1 MVVYLIGAGPGDA
14 DLITLKAVK
23 ALNKADVV
31 LYDYLA
37 NEEILAH
44 APDTAER
51 IYVGKKAG
59 EHYKTQ
65 DEINELIIEQ
75 AQNHENVVRLKGGD
89 PFVFGRGGEE
99 ILALMEHDIKFVV
112 IPGVTSAIGAPTS
125 LGLPV
130 THRAVATSVTIVT
143 GHEDPTKPESQ
154 VHWDYT
160 ADTLIILMGIGNI
173 KENTAEIMKYR
184 SADTPV
190 CAVES
195 GTLPNQNL
203 VFGTLGDIADKK
215 INTPAILIIGD
226 VVNMYKEIFENKIH
240 IKKDKGK
247 IAEVDKKLDLTDMPG
262 NFGIA
267 HVRWATHGDPSK
279 LNSHPHIDEDT
290 TVAVVHNGII
300 ENYLEIKE
308 KLILEGHVFK
318 SDTDTEVIPHL
329 IQKFMDEKFDL
340 EHAVRKTIDIIE
352 GAYAIAAISINE
364 PDKIVAT
371 RKDSPLIVGIG
382 DEGYYLASD
391 SPAILK
397 YARDIIYP
405 ERGEI
410 VILDKDGVVVH
421 DEFDNVV
428 NKEIDTINWTPEMA
442 EKEGYEH
449 FMIKE
454 INEQAIAVRNTLTQ
468 KDNIQE
474 IIDEVGDVQRIC
486 FVACGTSY
494 HASLTGKYLIESLA
508 GIPTDVILASEF
520 KYSANTLDDKTLVIF
535 ISQSGETADSLK
547 ALDVAN
553 QTSITL
559 GIVNVAG
566 SSITRRA
573 KYVIQTQAG
582 PEIGVAATKTYVAQ
596 LTAIYLLAA
605 LISKNVELLKEL
617 DNVPDFIDEALENV
631 ELVEELSRRYNYAR
645 DFFYLGRGYSYPT
658 ALEGALKLKEITYIH
673 GEGYAA
679 GELKHGP
686 LALIDEG
693 IPVVVVI
700 PPGDNY
706 RKTMSNLEEVKSRGA
721 NVLAIGSD
729 DDESLKAKADAVIA
743 INSEVK
749 EIIAPLVYIVPLQLI
764 AYYITLEKGHD
775 PDKPKNLAKCVTVE

>member
-1 MVVYLIGAGPGDA
+1 MCGIVGCILKDDEDVAPILLDCISKLEYRGYDSIGIATFHD
-14 DLITLKAVK
+14 
-23 ALNKADVV
+23 N
-31 LYDYLA
+31 
-37 NEEILAH
+37 H
-44 APDTAER
+44 
-51 IYVGKKAG
+51 
-59 EHYKTQ
+59 
-65 DEINELIIEQ
+65 IN
-75 AQNHENVVRLKGGD
+75 V
-89 PFVFGRGGEE
+89 
-99 ILALMEHDIKFVV
+99 
-112 IPGVTSAIGAPTS
+112 
-125 LGLPV
+125 
-130 THRAVATSVTIVT
+130 
-143 GHEDPTKPESQ
+143 
-154 VHWDYT
+154 
-160 ADTLIILMGIGNI
+160 
-173 KENTAEIMKYR
+173 
-184 SADTPV
+184 
-190 CAVES
+190 
-195 GTLPNQNL
+195 
-203 VFGTLGDIADKK
+203 
-215 INTPAILIIGD
+215 
-226 VVNMYKEIFENKIH
+226 
-240 IKKDKGK
+240 KKDKGK
-247 IAEVDKKLDLTDMPG
+247 IEEVDNKLDLADMPG

-279 LNSHPHIDEDT
+279 LNSHPQLDEDN

-308 KLILEGHVFK
+308 KLTLEGHVFK

-329 IQKFMDEKFDL
+329 IQKFIKEKFDL
-340 EHAVRKTIDIIE
+340 EHAVRKTIDVIE
-352 GAYAIAAISINE
+352 GAYAIAAISLNE

-382 DEGYYLASD
+382 DGGYYLASD

-410 VILDKDGVVVH
+410 VILDKEGVVVH

-428 NKEIDTINWTPEMA
+428 NKDIETINWTPEMA
-442 EKEGYEH
+442 EKEGYDH

-454 INEQAIAVRNTLTQ
+454 INEQASAVRNTLTQ
-468 KDNIQE
+468 KENIQN
-474 IIDEVGDVQRIC
+474 IIDDLEGIERIC

-508 GIPTDVILASEF
+508 GIPTDVVLASEF
-520 KYSANTLDDKTLVIF
+520 KYSANTLNDKTLVIF

-553 QTSITL
+553 QTSKTL

-573 KYVIQTQAG
+573 QYVIQTQAG
-582 PEIGVAATKTYVAQ
+582 PEIGVAATKTYLSQ
-596 LTAIYLLAA
+596 LTAIYLFAA
-605 LISKNVELLKEL
+605 LISNNAELLKEL
-617 DNVPDFIDEALENV
+617 DNVPDFIDESLENV
-631 ELVEELSRRYNYAR
+631 DLIEDLSRRYNFAR

-693 IPVVVVI
+693 IPVVVII

-721 NVLAIGSD
+721 NVLAIGAAN
-729 DDESLKAKADAVIA
+729 DESLKAKADDVIP
-743 INSEVK
+743 INENVK
-749 EIIAPLVYIVPLQLI
+749 EIIAPLIYIVPLQLI

>member
-1 MVVYLIGAGPGDA
+1 MCGIVGCILKNDDDVAPILFDCISKLEYRGYDSIG
-14 DLITLKAVK
+14 
-23 ALNKADVV
+23 
-31 LYDYLA
+31 LA
-37 NEEILAH
+37 TYF
-44 APDTAER
+44 D
-51 IYVGKKAG
+51 
-59 EHYKTQ
+59 
-65 DEINELIIEQ
+65 
-75 AQNHENVVRLKGGD
+75 
-89 PFVFGRGGEE
+89 
-99 ILALMEHDIKFVV
+99 
-112 IPGVTSAIGAPTS
+112 
-125 LGLPV
+125 
-130 THRAVATSVTIVT
+130 
-143 GHEDPTKPESQ
+143 
-154 VHWDYT
+154 
-160 ADTLIILMGIGNI
+160 
-173 KENTAEIMKYR
+173 
-184 SADTPV
+184 
-190 CAVES
+190 
-195 GTLPNQNL
+195 
-203 VFGTLGDIADKK
+203 
-215 INTPAILIIGD
+215 
-226 VVNMYKEIFENKIH
+226 NKIH

-247 IAEVDKKLDLTDMPG
+247 IEEVDRSLNLKDMPG

-279 LNSHPHIDEDT
+279 LNSHPHVDEGN

-308 KLILEGHVFK
+308 KLTLEGHVFK

-329 IQKFMDEKFDL
+329 IEKFMDEKFDL
-340 EHAVRKTIDIIE
+340 EHAVRKTIEIIE
-352 GAYAIAAISINE
+352 GAYALAAISVNE

-382 DEGYYLASD
+382 EEGYYLASD

-397 YARDIIYP
+397 YAKDIIYP
-405 ERGEI
+405 EKGEI
-410 VILDKDGVVVH
+410 VILDKEGVVVH

-428 NKEIDTINWTPEMA
+428 NKEIETINWTPEMA
-442 EKEGYEH
+442 EKEGYDH

-454 INEQAIAVRNTLTQ
+454 IHEQAIAVRNTLSQ
-468 KDNIQE
+468 KDNIQN
-474 IIDEVGDVQRIC
+474 ILDEVGELQRIS

-494 HASLTGKYLIESLA
+494 HAALSGKYLIESLA

-520 KYSANTLDDKTLVIF
+520 KYSANTLNDKTLVVF

-553 QTSITL
+553 QTSKTL

-566 SSITRRA
+566 SAITRRA
-573 KYVIQTQAG
+573 DYVIQTQAG

-596 LTAIYLLAA
+596 LTSIYLFAA
-605 LISKNVELLKEL
+605 LLAKNNELLRELDRVPEFIEEVLLQDDSIKEL
-617 DNVPDFIDEALENV
+617 
-631 ELVEELSRRYNYAR
+631 SKRYNYAR

-658 ALEGALKLKEITYIH
+658 ALEGALKLKEISYIH

-693 IPVVVVI
+693 IPVVVII

-721 NVLAIGSD
+721 NVLAIGAAA
-729 DDESLKAKADAVIA
+729 DESLKTKANAVIS
-743 INSEVK
+743 ISSEVK

>member
-1 MVVYLIGAGPGDA
+1 MCGIVGCILKDEEDVAPILFDCISKLEYRGYDSIG
-14 DLITLKAVK
+14 
-23 ALNKADVV
+23 
-31 LYDYLA
+31 LA
-37 NEEILAH
+37 
-44 APDTAER
+44 TF
-51 IYVGKKAG
+51 
-59 EHYKTQ
+59 
-65 DEINELIIEQ
+65 DE
-75 AQNHENVVRLKGGD
+75 
-89 PFVFGRGGEE
+89 
-99 ILALMEHDIKFVV
+99 
-112 IPGVTSAIGAPTS
+112 
-125 LGLPV
+125 
-130 THRAVATSVTIVT
+130 
-143 GHEDPTKPESQ
+143 
-154 VHWDYT
+154 
-160 ADTLIILMGIGNI
+160 GNI
-173 KENTAEIMKYR
+173 Y
-184 SADTPV
+184 
-190 CAVES
+190 
-195 GTLPNQNL
+195 
-203 VFGTLGDIADKK
+203 
-215 INTPAILIIGD
+215 
-226 VVNMYKEIFENKIH
+226 

-247 IAEVDKKLDLTDMPG
+247 IEEVNKKLDLTDMPG
-262 NFGIA
+262 KFGIA

-279 LNSHPHIDEDT
+279 LNAHPHVDEDT
-290 TVAVVHNGII
+290 SIAVVHNGII

-308 KLILEGHVFK
+308 KLTLEGHVFK

-329 IQKFMDEKFDL
+329 IQKFMAEKFDL
-340 EHAVRKTIDIIE
+340 EHAVRKTIDVIE
-352 GAYAIAAISINE
+352 GAYAIAAISKNE

-382 DEGYYLASD
+382 DDGYFLASD

-405 ERGEI
+405 EKGEI
-410 VILDKDGVVVH
+410 VILDKEGVVVH

-442 EKEGYEH
+442 EKEGYDH

-454 INEQAIAVRNTLTQ
+454 INEQATAVRNTLTQ

-474 IIDEVGDVQRIC
+474 IIDDVGDIQRIC

-520 KYSANTLDDKTLVIF
+520 KYSANTLNDKTLVVF

-553 QTSITL
+553 QTSKTL

-573 KYVIQTQAG
+573 QYVIQTQAG

-596 LTAIYLLAA
+596 LTAIYLLSA
-605 LISKNVELLKEL
+605 LISKNMELLKEIEK
-617 DNVPDFIDEALENV
+617 VPEFIDEALGNV
-631 ELVEELSRRYNYAR
+631 ELVKEISKRYNYAR

-721 NVLAIGSD
+721 NVLAIGSA
-729 DDESLKAKADAVIA
+729 DDESLKAKSDEVIP
-743 INSEVK
+743 INSDVK

-764 AYYITLEKGHD
+764 AYYITIEKGHD

>member
-1 MVVYLIGAGPGDA
+1 MCGIVGCILKEDANVAPILFDCISKLEYRGYDSIG
-14 DLITLKAVK
+14 
-23 ALNKADVV
+23 
-31 LYDYLA
+31 LA
-37 NEEILAH
+37 TFSK
-44 APDTAER
+44 D
-51 IYVGKKAG
+51 
-59 EHYKTQ
+59 
-65 DEINELIIEQ
+65 
-75 AQNHENVVRLKGGD
+75 
-89 PFVFGRGGEE
+89 
-99 ILALMEHDIKFVV
+99 
-112 IPGVTSAIGAPTS
+112 
-125 LGLPV
+125 
-130 THRAVATSVTIVT
+130 
-143 GHEDPTKPESQ
+143 
-154 VHWDYT
+154 
-160 ADTLIILMGIGNI
+160 
-173 KENTAEIMKYR
+173 
-184 SADTPV
+184 
-190 CAVES
+190 
-195 GTLPNQNL
+195 
-203 VFGTLGDIADKK
+203 
-215 INTPAILIIGD
+215 
-226 VVNMYKEIFENKIH
+226 KIH

-247 IAEVDKKLDLTDMPG
+247 IEEVDKKLDLTDMPG

-279 LNSHPHIDEDT
+279 LNSHPHVDENN

-308 KLILEGHVFK
+308 KLALEGHVFK
-318 SDTDTEVIPHL
+318 SETDTEVIPHL
-329 IQKFMDEKFDL
+329 IQKFLDEGLDL
-340 EHAVRKTIDIIE
+340 EHALRKTIGIIE
-352 GAYAIAAISINE
+352 GAYAIAAISTSE

-382 DEGYYLASD
+382 KEGYYLASD

-397 YARDIIYP
+397 YAKDIIYP

-410 VILDKDGVVVH
+410 VILDKNGVVVH
-421 DEFDNVV
+421 DEFDNAV
-428 NKEIDTINWTPEMA
+428 NKEIETINWTPEMA
-442 EKEGYEH
+442 EKEGYDY

-454 INEQAIAVRNTLTQ
+454 INEQSTAVRNTLTQ
-468 KDNIQE
+468 RENIQE
-474 IIDEVGDVQRIC
+474 IIEDVGDLQRIC

-520 KYSANTLDDKTLVIF
+520 KYSANTLNDKTLVIF

-553 QTSITL
+553 KTSKTL

-566 SSITRRA
+566 SAITRRA
-573 KYVIQTQAG
+573 QYVIQTQAG

-596 LTAIYLLAA
+596 LTAIYLFSA
-605 LISKNVELLKEL
+605 LISKNEELLNEL
-617 DNVPDFIDEALENV
+617 DKVPEFIDEALQHDG
-631 ELVEELSRRYNYAR
+631 LIKELSQRYNYAR

-658 ALEGALKLKEITYIH
+658 ALEGALKLKEISYIH

-693 IPVVVVI
+693 IPVVVII

-721 NVLAIGSD
+721 NVLAIGSSGD
-729 DDESLKAKADAVIA
+729 KSLESKANAVIP
-743 INSEVK
+743 INNDVK

>member
-1 MVVYLIGAGPGDA
+1 MCGIVGCI
-14 DLITLKAVK
+14 LKK
-23 ALNKADVV
+23 
-31 LYDYLA
+31 
-37 NEEILAH
+37 
-44 APDTAER
+44 
-51 IYVGKKAG
+51 
-59 EHYKTQ
+59 Q
-65 DEINELIIEQ
+65 
-75 AQNHENVVRLKGGD
+75 ENVAPILFDCISKLEY
-89 PFVFGRGGEE
+89 RGYDSIG
-99 ILALMEHDIKFVV
+99 LATFF
-112 IPGVTSAIGAPTS
+112 
-125 LGLPV
+125 
-130 THRAVATSVTIVT
+130 
-143 GHEDPTKPESQ
+143 ED
-154 VHWDYT
+154 
-160 ADTLIILMGIGNI
+160 
-173 KENTAEIMKYR
+173 
-184 SADTPV
+184 
-190 CAVES
+190 
-195 GTLPNQNL
+195 
-203 VFGTLGDIADKK
+203 
-215 INTPAILIIGD
+215 
-226 VVNMYKEIFENKIH
+226 KIH

-247 IAEVDKKLDLTDMPG
+247 IAEVDKKLNLTEMPG

-279 LNSHPHIDEDT
+279 LNSHPHVDEDN

-308 KLILEGHVFK
+308 KLILEGHIFK

-329 IQKFMDEKFDL
+329 IQKFMEEKFDL

-382 DEGYYLASD
+382 EEGYYLASD

-405 ERGEI
+405 EKGEI
-410 VILDKDGVVVH
+410 VILDKNGVVVH

-442 EKEGYEH
+442 EKEGYDH

-454 INEQAIAVRNTLTQ
+454 INEQATAVRNTLTQ
-468 KDNIQE
+468 KENIQQ
-474 IIDEVGDVQRIC
+474 IIDDAGEIDRIC

-508 GIPTDVILASEF
+508 GISTDVILASEF
-520 KYSANTLDDKTLVIF
+520 KYSANTLNDKTLVVF

-553 QTSITL
+553 QTSKTL

-573 KYVIQTQAG
+573 QYVIQTQAG

-605 LISKNVELLKEL
+605 LISKNEELLNEL
-617 DNVPDFIDEALENV
+617 DNVPDFIDDALGSV
-631 ELVEELSRRYNYAR
+631 ELVKELSKRYNYAR

-693 IPVVVVI
+693 IPVVVII

-721 NVLAIGSD
+721 NVLAIGSE
-729 DDESLKAKADAVIA
+729 DDESLKSKANDVIA
-743 INSEVK
+743 INANVK

>member
-1 MVVYLIGAGPGDA
+1 MCGIVGCILKNDDDVAPILFDCISKLEYRGYDSIG
-14 DLITLKAVK
+14 
-23 ALNKADVV
+23 
-31 LYDYLA
+31 LA
-37 NEEILAH
+37 TYS
-44 APDTAER
+44 D
-51 IYVGKKAG
+51 
-59 EHYKTQ
+59 
-65 DEINELIIEQ
+65 
-75 AQNHENVVRLKGGD
+75 
-89 PFVFGRGGEE
+89 
-99 ILALMEHDIKFVV
+99 
-112 IPGVTSAIGAPTS
+112 
-125 LGLPV
+125 
-130 THRAVATSVTIVT
+130 
-143 GHEDPTKPESQ
+143 
-154 VHWDYT
+154 
-160 ADTLIILMGIGNI
+160 
-173 KENTAEIMKYR
+173 
-184 SADTPV
+184 
-190 CAVES
+190 
-195 GTLPNQNL
+195 
-203 VFGTLGDIADKK
+203 
-215 INTPAILIIGD
+215 
-226 VVNMYKEIFENKIH
+226 NKIH
-240 IKKDKGK
+240 VKKDKGK
-247 IAEVDKKLDLTDMPG
+247 IEEVDNKLNLADMPG

-279 LNSHPHIDEDT
+279 LNSHPHIDENLD
-290 TVAVVHNGII
+290 VAVVHNGII

-308 KLILEGHVFK
+308 QLIKEGHVFK

-329 IQKFMDEKFDL
+329 IEKYMDEGFDL
-340 EHAVRKTIDIIE
+340 EHAVRKTIGVIH
-352 GAYAIAAISINE
+352 GAYAIAAVSTKE

-382 DEGYYLASD
+382 EGGYYLASD

-405 ERGEI
+405 ELGEI
-410 VILDKDGVVVH
+410 VILDKNGVVVH

-428 NKEIDTINWTPEMA
+428 NKEIETINWTPEMA
-442 EKEGYEH
+442 EKEGYGH

-454 INEQAIAVRNTLTQ
+454 IHEQATAVKNTLTQ
-468 KDNIQE
+468 KDYIQE
-474 IIDEVGDVQRIC
+474 IIDDIDDIQRIC

-520 KYSANTLDDKTLVIF
+520 KYSAKTLNDNTLVVF

-553 QTSITL
+553 ETSKTL

-596 LTAIYLLAA
+596 LTSIYLFAA
-605 LISKNVELLKEL
+605 LLAENEELLMEL
-617 DNVPDFIDEALENV
+617 DKVPGFIDETLEDI
-631 ELVEELSRRYNYAR
+631 EFIKQISKRYNYAR
-645 DFFYLGRGYSYPT
+645 DFFYLGRGYTYPT

-693 IPVVVVI
+693 IPVVVIV
-700 PPGDNY
+700 PPGDSY

-721 NVLAIGSD
+721 NVLAIGSA
-729 DDESLKAKADAVIA
+729 DDEALREKSNEVIA
-743 INSEVK
+743 INPEVSEL
-749 EIIAPLVYIVPLQLI
+749 IAPLVYVVPLQLI

>member
-1 MVVYLIGAGPGDA
+1 MCGIVGCILKNDDDVAPILFDCISKLEYRGYDSIG
-14 DLITLKAVK
+14 
-23 ALNKADVV
+23 
-31 LYDYLA
+31 LA
-37 NEEILAH
+37 TYSGN
-44 APDTAER
+44 R
-51 IYVGKKAG
+51 I
-59 EHYKTQ
+59 
-65 DEINELIIEQ
+65 N
-75 AQNHENVVRLKGGD
+75 
-89 PFVFGRGGEE
+89 
-99 ILALMEHDIKFVV
+99 
-112 IPGVTSAIGAPTS
+112 
-125 LGLPV
+125 
-130 THRAVATSVTIVT
+130 
-143 GHEDPTKPESQ
+143 
-154 VHWDYT
+154 
-160 ADTLIILMGIGNI
+160 
-173 KENTAEIMKYR
+173 
-184 SADTPV
+184 
-190 CAVES
+190 
-195 GTLPNQNL
+195 
-203 VFGTLGDIADKK
+203 
-215 INTPAILIIGD
+215 
-226 VVNMYKEIFENKIH
+226 

-247 IAEVDKKLDLTDMPG
+247 IKEVDDKLNLADMSG
-262 NFGIA
+262 SFGIA

-279 LNSHPHIDEDT
+279 LNSHPHVDEKMD
-290 TVAVVHNGII
+290 VAVVHNGII

-308 KLILEGHVFK
+308 KLINEGHVFK

-329 IQKFMDEKFDL
+329 IEKFMNEGSDL
-340 EHAVRKTIDIIE
+340 EHSVRKTIDVIH
-352 GAYAIAAISINE
+352 GAYAIAAISTEE

-382 DEGYYLASD
+382 EEGYYLASD

-397 YARDIIYP
+397 YARDIIYL
-405 ERGEI
+405 EMGEI
-410 VILDKDGVVVH
+410 VILDKNGVVVH

-428 NKEIDTINWTPEMA
+428 KKEIETINWTPEMA
-442 EKEGYEH
+442 EKEGYDH

-454 INEQAIAVRNTLTQ
+454 INEQATAVRNTLTQ
-468 KDNIQE
+468 KEHVQK
-474 IIDEVGDVQRIC
+474 IIDDIDDIQRIC

-494 HASLTGKYLIESLA
+494 HASLTGKYLIESLV

-520 KYSANTLDDKTLVIF
+520 KYSVNTLNEKTLVIF

-553 QTSITL
+553 KTSKTL

-573 KYVIQTQAG
+573 DYVIQTQAG

-596 LTAIYLLAA
+596 LTSIYLFAA
-605 LISKNVELLKEL
+605 LLAKNTELLKEL
-617 DNVPDFIDEALENV
+617 DKVPDFIDETLEDI
-631 ELVEELSRRYNYAR
+631 EFIKEISKRYNFAR

-693 IPVVVVI
+693 IPVVVIV
-700 PPGDNY
+700 PPGDSH

-721 NVLAIGSD
+721 NVLAIGSATD
-729 DDESLKAKADAVIA
+729 DALKNKADDIIA
-743 INSEVK
+743 INPKVNEL
-749 EIIAPLVYIVPLQLI
+749 IAPLIYVVPLQLI

>member
-1 MVVYLIGAGPGDA
+1 MCGIVGCILKNNDDVAPILLDCISKLEYRGYDSIGIA
-14 DLITLKAVK
+14 T
-23 ALNKADVV
+23 
-31 LYDYLA
+31 YD
-37 NEEILAH
+37 
-44 APDTAER
+44 
-51 IYVGKKAG
+51 
-59 EHYKTQ
+59 
-65 DEINELIIEQ
+65 
-75 AQNHENVVRLKGGD
+75 EN
-89 PFVFGRGGEE
+89 
-99 ILALMEHDIKFVV
+99 
-112 IPGVTSAIGAPTS
+112 
-125 LGLPV
+125 
-130 THRAVATSVTIVT
+130 
-143 GHEDPTKPESQ
+143 
-154 VHWDYT
+154 
-160 ADTLIILMGIGNI
+160 
-173 KENTAEIMKYR
+173 
-184 SADTPV
+184 
-190 CAVES
+190 
-195 GTLPNQNL
+195 
-203 VFGTLGDIADKK
+203 
-215 INTPAILIIGD
+215 
-226 VVNMYKEIFENKIH
+226 IH

-247 IAEVDKKLDLTDMPG
+247 INEVDNKLNLADMPG
-262 NFGIA
+262 YFGIA

-279 LNSHPHIDEDT
+279 LNSHPQLDDDN

-300 ENYLEIKE
+300 ENYAEIKE

-329 IQKFMDEKFDL
+329 IQKFMAEKFDL

-352 GAYAIAAISINE
+352 GAYAIAAIASDE

-371 RKDSPLIVGIG
+371 RKDSPLIVGLG
-382 DEGYYLASD
+382 KEGYFLASD

-397 YARDIIYP
+397 YAKDIIYP
-405 ERGEI
+405 EKGEI
-410 VILDKDGVVVH
+410 VIIDREGVVVH

-428 NKEIDTINWTPEMA
+428 NKDIETINWTPEMA
-442 EKEGYEH
+442 EKECYDH

-454 INEQAIAVRNTLTQ
+454 INEQATAVKNTLTQ
-468 KDNIQE
+468 RENIEE
-474 IIDEVGDVQRIC
+474 ILNDVGEVSRVC

-494 HASLTGKYLIESLA
+494 HASMSGKYLIESLA

-520 KYSANTLDDKTLVIF
+520 KYSANTLNENTLTIF

-553 QTSITL
+553 EVSKTL

-566 SSITRRA
+566 SAITRRA
-573 KYVIQTQAG
+573 QYVVQTQAG
-582 PEIGVAATKTYVAQ
+582 PEIGVAATKTYIAQ

-605 LISKNVELLKEL
+605 IISKNNELLEEL
-617 DNVPDFIDEALENV
+617 DKVPEFIDDVLGEVDLIKDI
-631 ELVEELSRRYNYAR
+631 SKRYHFSR

-658 ALEGALKLKEITYIH
+658 ALEGALKLKEISYIH

-693 IPVVVVI
+693 IPVVVII

-721 NVLAIGSD
+721 RVLALGAD
-729 DDESLKAKADAVIA
+729 DDDNLKSIANDVIP
-743 INSEVK
+743 IDSDVK

-764 AYYITLEKGHD
+764 AYYITLEKGFD